1 MRPLFVFGALAGGIA
16 LVGASPPTRTIEGVA
31 AALAAASHGV
41 VKAENV
47 RWEPGVTPLSD
58 ATVGRWV
65 LFLSSETESS
75 PKDVWRA
82 RVTVSPEGAPL
93 NVAEVHNLTATAVGD
108 DTTLVVNGRYGAFAT
123 VAFGQVQSVTLL
135 DLSGEGSQ
143 NQTEKWLDRVMAA
156 ITNVQNT
163 GTRSGVGRIDIT
175 LDQPAKRVGL
185 ALGSDALSIQLA
197 DDDGPHVSRHAK
209 FDFAKG
215 ELEGD
220 LGMHAQ
226 AARHLPK
233 PIVFWAVDT
242 VRAVP
247 WIGAGPIAWLEEK
260 VFSLKDSAKQVA
272 FKMRGDDAE
281 LVTNPETLAGQ
292 TQKEGSS
299 WPPPTVRSIWKTL
312 EPKEGE
318 WAPPTAAWIKKFPIL
333 REGDTPPSAFY
344 ATFVRPDEARPYS
357 RVLMVAMDMRQLDLD
372 MEAGSEDP
380 KPLVGPPGIGRIPRD
395 PAIAPRVSAAFNGG
409 FKTEH
414 GTYGMMVKRRVLLPA
429 QPAAASV
436 VVLKDGRFGMGTWG
450 NTHDVGGILNVNPA
464 DIVSFR
470 QNLDPLV
477 DGEKINPT
485 GRALWGYTLPGT
497 SMQTERSGMC
507 VTAAGHLI
515 YAWGEDLNANT
526 LGKAMRL
533 AGCEY
538 GMHLDMNPHH
548 TGFIYSNVTE
558 IKGRNWKSEL
568 LTTQMGISPDRYIE
582 YAPKDF
588 FYVMMRDPR
597 PPAVE
602 GVDWRVDAGTQP
614 SPSWFGGLFTTH
626 LEGAD
631 ILEIEPNR
639 ASFRIRAGT
648 REPDTKTGIHPS
660 YDLAGDDAKR
670 VLFALGMGASTE
682 KKPKGLA
689 TDGRLLFGMT
699 TSEKMGALVSDGE
712 GRLKIVRVED
722 FSLASKIDAAELP
735 LILDAGNADESI
747 RSGMALGINPEGRTF
762 IARASRSH
770 GAPLATVLKKFGC
783 THAVLLDRGG
793 AAAFIHRA
801 GTGTQPRSRYEETV
815 LYAMG
820 VPLAPRGFRFQAE
833 QPVPLPTKK

>member
-1 MRPLFVFGALAGGIA
+1 MRPLFVFGALAGVIA
-16 LVGASPPTRTIEGVA
+16 LGTAPPPKRTIEGVA
-31 AALAAASHGV
+31 GALARATHAV
-41 VKAENV
+41 VKGESI
-47 RWEPGVTPLSD
+47 RWEPGGTPLSD
-58 ATVGRWV
+58 ATIGRWV
-65 LFLSSETESS
+65 LFLASESESA

-82 RVTVSPEGAPL
+82 RMTVSPEGAPL
-93 NVAEVHNLTATAVGD
+93 EVLEVHNLTATAVGD
-108 DTTLVVNGRYGAFAT
+108 DATLVANGHYAAFAT

-135 DLSGEGSQ
+135 NLAGEGTQ
-143 NQTEKWLDRVMAA
+143 NQTEKWLDRAMAA
-156 ITNVQNT
+156 ITNIQNT
-163 GTRSGVGRIDIT
+163 GASRGIGRIDIT

-197 DDDGPHVSRHAK
+197 DDDSAHVSRHAK
-209 FDFAKG
+209 LDLAKR

-226 AARHLPK
+226 SARHLPK

-247 WIGAGPIAWLEEK
+247 WIGAAPIAWLEEK

-272 FKMRGDDAE
+272 FKMSGSEAE
-281 LVTNPETLAGQ
+281 LVTNAEALAGEAH
-292 TQKEGSS
+292 KEGAS

-318 WAPPTAAWIKKFPIL
+318 WSAPTAAWIKKFPML
-333 REGDTPPSAFY
+333 RAGEPPPSAFY
-344 ATFVRPDEARPYS
+344 GTFIRPDEARPYA
-357 RVLMVAMDMRQLDLD
+357 RVLMVAMDSRQLDLD

-395 PAIAPRVSAAFNGG
+395 PAIAQRVSAAFNGG

-436 VVLKDGRFGMGTWG
+436 IVLNDGRFGMGTWG
-450 NTHDVGGILNVNPA
+450 NTHDVGGILNVNAA

-477 DGEKINPT
+477 DGEKVNPT

-507 VTAAGHLI
+507 VTSAGHLI

-526 LGKAMRL
+526 LGKAMSM
-533 AGCEY
+533 AGCVY

-602 GVDWRVDAGTQP
+602 GVDWKLDAGTQP

-626 LEGAD
+626 LDGAD
-631 ILEIEPNR
+631 IFEIEPAR

-648 REPDTKTGIHPS
+648 REPDTKTGVHPS
-660 YDLAGDDAKR
+660 YELAGDDTKR

-682 KKPKGLA
+682 RKPKGLV
-689 TDGRLLFGMT
+689 TEGRLLFGMT
-699 TSEKMGALVSDGE
+699 QSEKMGALVADGD

-722 FSLASKIDAAELP
+722 FSLTPKADAAELP
-735 LILDAGNADESI
+735 LILDAGNPDESV

-762 IARASRSH
+762 IARASRSQ
-770 GAPLATVLKKFGC
+770 GAALATVLKKFGC

-793 AAAFIHRA
+793 AAAFMHRA
-801 GTGTQPRSRYEETV
+801 GTASPPRSRYEETV

-820 VPLAPRGFRFQAE
+820 VPLAPRGFHFQPE
-833 QPVPLPTKK
+833 HPVPLPAKK